1 MQFSPILIFHIY
13 SGSVALLSGA
23 AAMFFRKGSRRHRLA
38 GDAFVL
44 SMIGLG
50 ASGASMGFIRHEPM
64 NVAMGVLTGYLVVT
78 AWMTARRKDG
88 ETGIFDWCALVVPLA
103 VAAALLSFGFAAAN
117 GPRGV
122 KGGVPAAPYF
132 IFGSVALLFAVSDV
146 RMLVGG
152 GVSGMQRLARHLGR
166 MFFALFIASGSL
178 FLARPHLFPVFLR
191 KTGAIFLLGIL
202 PLLLMI
208 YWLFRVRFTKA
219 YRKPVAPF
227 RVQEDRAAFRRQS
240 LAG

>member
-1 MQFSPILIFHIY
+1 MSFSPVLIFHIY
-13 SGSVALLSGA
+13 SGSMALLSGA

-50 ASGASMGFIRHEPM
+50 TSGAFMGFMRHEPM

-78 AWMTARRKDG
+78 AWMTARRKEG
-88 ETGIFDWCALVVPLA
+88 QTRIVDWGALMVPLA
-103 VAAALLSFGFAAAN
+103 VGASLVIYGLTTAKS
-117 GPRGV
+117 RV
-122 KGGVPAAPYF
+122 AAPYF
-132 IFGSVALLFAVSDV
+132 IFGSVALLFALGDI
-146 RMLVGG
+146 RMLSRG
-152 GVSGMQRLARHLGR
+152 GVSGAQRLARHLGR
-166 MFFALFIASGSL
+166 MCFAMFIATGSL

-191 KTGAIFLLGIL
+191 KTGIIFLLGIL
-202 PLLLMI
+202 PLVLMVF
-208 YWLFRVRFTKA
+208 WLFRVRLNKA

-227 RVQEDRAAFRRQS
+227 RVHENRTAFGKQS

>member
-1 MQFSPILIFHIY
+1 MSFSPVLIFHIY

-23 AAMFFRKGSRRHRLA
+23 VAMFFRKGSRLHRLA

-50 ASGASMGFIRHEPM
+50 ASGAYMGLMRQEVL

-88 ETGIFDWCALVVPLA
+88 ETRSVDWGALMIPLA
-103 VAAALLSFGFAAAN
+103 VGASLVIYGLTAA
-117 GPRGV
+117 
-122 KGGVPAAPYF
+122 KGRAPYF
-132 IFGSVALLFAVSDV
+132 IFGSVALLFAVGDI
-146 RMLVGG
+146 RMLARG
-152 GVSGMQRLARHLGR
+152 GVSGTQRLARHLGR
-166 MFFALFIASGSL
+166 MCYALFIATGSL
-178 FLARPHLFPVFLR
+178 FLARPHLFPVLLR
-191 KTGAIFLLGIL
+191 KTGMIFLLGIL
-202 PLLLMI
+202 PLILMI
-208 YWLFRVRFTKA
+208 FWLFRVRLNKA
-219 YRKPVAPF
+219 YRRPVAPF